1 MKDIKTIIDGYELT
15 DEQKA
20 EIIKA
25 VNENYKTVEEVNKK
39 SKRIDELEN
48 ANKELTEQIEAMPD
62 GEEVEK
68 LKSQVEKFKADEK
81 QRKADEAEAAKRQSF
96 EELFNTALEGK
107 EFVNQFTR
115 DSIFEKA
122 YERCAA
128 DTGLSAE
135 KAIEELTQ
143 GDAMLFKN
151 PQQDVN
157 KMPSKQIIDQSKAN
171 DENMTK
177 KKFAAKLFSPKE

>member
-15 DEQKA
+15 DDQKS

-25 VNENYKTVEEVNKK
+25 VNDNYKTVEEMNKK
-39 SKRIDELEN
+39 TKRIEELEN

-68 LKSQVEKFKADEK
+68 LKNQVEKFKADEK
-81 QRKADEAEAAKRQSF
+81 QRKADEAEASKRKNF
-96 EELFNTALEGK
+96 EELFNAALGEK

-122 YERCAA
+122 YERCSA
-128 DTGLSAE
+128 DAGVSAD
-135 KAIEELTQ
+135 KALDELTK
-143 GDAMLFKN
+143 DDVTLFKN
-151 PQQDVN
+151 PQHDVN
-157 KMPSKQIIDQSKAN
+157 KMPDPSDITNATTSTDSVMRNFAN
-171 DENMTK
+171 T
-177 KKFAAKLFSPKE
+177 LFGSAS